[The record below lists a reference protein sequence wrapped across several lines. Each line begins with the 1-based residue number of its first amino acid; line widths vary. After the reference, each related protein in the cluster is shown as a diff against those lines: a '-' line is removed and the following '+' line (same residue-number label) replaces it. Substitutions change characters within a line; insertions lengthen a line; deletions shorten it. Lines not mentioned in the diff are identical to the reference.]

1 MGREEGAWGPPLLP
15 GSSPKAWL
23 LGPLAPLDVRTDT
36 GPGERAL
43 KCLCPKGFTHHSSRA
58 FFRKGFL
65 LLLMTGIPTGNSSRR
80 PICCFDKCLS
90 FSPAQEPGPRP
101 GAGGCSHLGF
111 SAKDE
116 AAGPSPRSCCRH
128 WAGAPSLLTQVCSA
142 SAPCLLFGQPA
153 VLTAEVSARL
163 DLWSHCASASGSPSW
178 QGRCPPLGDPVSD
191 PALWL
196 QGGALPDNTQLYVN
210 IPGLSGGVGCTHSP
224 QAALNVY
231 YKALGEGHTAPL
243 DSVRL
248 ILEME

>member
-1 MGREEGAWGPPLLP
+1 MPGGLPLLP

-90 FSPAQEPGPRP
+90 SSPAQEPGPRP

-128 WAGAPSLLTQVCSA
+128 WAGAPSSSLRFVPPQPPACSSGSQPCSLLK
-142 SAPCLLFGQPA
+142 CLLAWTCGHTLCQCLWVTFLAAEGQG
-153 VLTAEVSARL
+153 
-163 DLWSHCASASGSPSW
+163 W
-178 QGRCPPLGDPVSD
+178 CPPLGDPVSD